1 MVGPDAQCTRD
12 PHLRCRLGP
21 CAQCTPPA
29 FTVLARPVCAARGLR
44 LPGQPR
50 PVQPVTAWHSA
61 VHAGAVT
68 ALGRTSRRSRRRCH
82 SGRGGANDGGRAPTT
97 VRLPAGHGG
106 GEDSSPELLIDCE
119 EGGEGEIDA
128 PWKRND
134 ERKAQAT
141 LTVDETRDGGGR
153 PDSDGIR
160 TRRWRG
166 FRQRR
171 RRGRDGARRGGSDS
185 GGSAVGTG
193 PVGTALRYR
202 DAGARSRQH
211 I

>member
-1 MVGPDAQCTRD
+1 M
-12 PHLRCRLGP
+12 
-21 CAQCTPPA
+21 CAT
-29 FTVLARPVCAARGLR
+29 RGLR

-50 PVQPVTAWHSA
+50 PVRPVTTRRSA

-68 ALGRTSRRSRRRCH
+68 APGRTSWHSRWRCH
-82 SGRGGANDGGRAPTT
+82 SGRGGANGGGRAPTT

-106 GEDSSPELLIDCE
+106 GEDSSPKLLVDGE
-119 EGGEGEIDA
+119 EGGEGELNA
-128 PWKRND
+128 PRKRSD

-153 PDSDGIR
+153 SDSDGIR
-160 TRRWRG
+160 TRRRRD
-166 FRQRR
+166 FIQRR
-171 RRGRDGARRGGSDS
+171 RCGRDGATQGGSDS
-185 GGSAVGTG
+185 GGGAVGTG
-193 PVGTALRYR
+193 PVRTALRCR